1 MKDAPTDSSANE
13 HEKEEE
19 RGGWRQVALT
29 KIKSFRALQQL
40 LLITFYVV
48 VDADCF
54 GCLVLFI
61 FHYTIISLPVIM

>member
-1 MKDAPTDSSANE
+1 M
-13 HEKEEE
+13 
-19 RGGWRQVALT
+19 ALT

-48 VDADCF
+48 VDAACF